1 MICEMSI
8 EQFPRIPF
16 VGTGRFFDD
25 DLVPGQLV
33 VDDTS
38 LKHMDSTRQNRKFQY
53 AVGSAVPAP
62 TRPPFALPSQRT
74 VTVPFGSDP
83 VYCFR
88 SNSSIRSRSFFFD
101 LDPEIAF
108 WARRIKLLTLSGCDR
123 PNAVASSRSVAVVRR
138 WAR

>member
-1 MICEMSI
+1 MSI
-8 EQFPRIPF
+8 KDRESLVSTLLGHNQESLQDVLKWQKLFRKA
-16 VGTGRFFDD
+16 VD
-25 DLVPGQLV
+25 DLVAEQLQPFFNHHGLWGQTLSRSV
-33 VDDTS
+33 
-38 LKHMDSTRQNRKFQY
+38 
-53 AVGSAVPAP
+53 
-62 TRPPFALPSQRT
+62 
-74 VTVPFGSDP
+74 GSDP